1 VTSISEFFLDRLKN
15 LVDHLSPPSL
25 RNAEDIDLL
34 VGALMEEPVVG
45 ALFGPTISCLLAQQ
59 FELLKQTDRFWYE
72 NEIPPSSFSLEQL
85 KSIRQTTL
93 SGLLCGSNQVET
105 AQSKA
110 FIREDNYL

>member
-1 VTSISEFFLDRLKN
+1 MSSLAYSEIREAYPC
-15 LVDHLSPPSL
+15 SY

-34 VGALMEEPVVG
+34 VGAMLEDPAVG
-45 ALFGPTISCLLAQQ
+45 ALFGPTITCLLTTQ

-93 SGLLCGSNQVET
+93 SGLLCGSHQVNT